1 MDYVIKN
8 HKNVYIKL
16 NDVGQPITCMEGVKG
31 IFEYS
36 KAKNILDN
44 LPKTL
49 KRLNFTVEPLPEI
62 TPIQV
67 IEKQEEIVLEK
78 ENYILS
84 EEVSRWLDKFGVC
97 DEIISEAK
105 VRKEELLLN
114 LSNTDKE
121 LSNQLHK
128 IELEGSKNAYQGFL
142 QYKYLKEIMET
153 RRKIKDELMI
163 ITNVLKMDFRKFSGD
178 NVRKAIEG
186 LANRKFT
193 LRVMDDEPVE
203 QN

>member
-16 NDVGQPITCMEGVKG
+16 NDIGQPITCVEGVKG
-31 IFEYS
+31 VFEHS

-49 KRLNFTVEPLPEI
+49 KRLNFKVEPLPEI
-62 TPIQV
+62 PPV
-67 IEKQEEIVLEK
+67 IEKQEEVVLEK

-84 EEVSRWLDKFGVC
+84 EEVSRWLNKFGVC

-105 VRKEELLLN
+105 VRKEELLVE

-121 LSNQLHK
+121 LSNELHK

-142 QYKYLKEIMET
+142 EYKCLKEIMET

-178 NVRKAIEG
+178 SVRKAIEG

-193 LRVMDDEPVE
+193 LRVMDDEPIE

>member
-16 NDVGQPITCMEGVKG
+16 NDVGQPITCVEGVKG
-31 IFEYS
+31 IFEHS

-49 KRLNFTVEPLPEI
+49 KRLNFSVEPLPEI

-142 QYKYLKEIMET
+142 QYKCLKEIMET

>member
-16 NDVGQPITCMEGVKG
+16 NDVGQPITCVEGVKG
-31 IFEYS
+31 VFEYS

-49 KRLNFTVEPLPEI
+49 KRLNFQVEPLPEI
-62 TPIQV
+62 PLV

-84 EEVSRWLDKFGVC
+84 VEVSRWLDKFGVC
-97 DEIISEAK
+97 DEIITEAK
-105 VRKEELLLN
+105 TRKEELLVA

-121 LSNQLHK
+121 LSNELHK

-142 QYKYLKEIMET
+142 EYKCLKDIMET
-153 RRKIKDELMI
+153 RRRIKDELMI

-178 NVRKAIEG
+178 SVRKAIEG

-193 LRVMDDEPVE
+193 LRVMDDEPIE

>member
-8 HKNVYIKL
+8 HKNVFIRL
-16 NDVGQPITCMEGVKG
+16 NDVGQPITCVEGVKG

-62 TPIQV
+62 TPV
-67 IEKQEEIVLEK
+67 IKKQEEVVLEK

-84 EEVSRWLDKFGVC
+84 KEVGRWLDKFGVC

-105 VRKEELLLN
+105 VRKEELIIA

-121 LSNQLHK
+121 LSNELHK

-142 QYKYLKEIMET
+142 EYKCLKDIMET
-153 RRKIKDELMI
+153 RRRIKDELMI

-178 NVRKAIEG
+178 SVKKAIEG

>member
-16 NDVGQPITCMEGVKG
+16 NDVGQPITCVEGVKG
-31 IFEYS
+31 IFEHS

-49 KRLNFTVEPLPEI
+49 KRLNFTVEPLAEI
-62 TPIQV
+62 APIQV

-84 EEVSRWLDKFGVC
+84 EEVARWLDKFGVC

-163 ITNVLKMDFRKFSGD
+163 ITSVLKMDFRKFSSD
-178 NVRKAIEG
+178 SVRKAIEG

-193 LRVMDDEPVE
+193 LRVMDDEPIE

>member
-1 MDYVIKN
+1 MEYVIKN

-16 NDVGQPITCMEGVKG
+16 NDVGQPITCVEGVKG
-31 IFEYS
+31 VFEYS

-49 KRLNFTVEPLPEI
+49 KRLNFQVEPLPEI
-62 TPIQV
+62 PLV

-84 EEVSRWLDKFGVC
+84 VEVSRWLDKFGVC
-97 DEIISEAK
+97 DEIITEAK
-105 VRKEELLLN
+105 TRKEELLVA

-121 LSNQLHK
+121 LSNELHK

-142 QYKYLKEIMET
+142 EYKCLKDIMET
-153 RRKIKDELMI
+153 RRRIKDELMI

-178 NVRKAIEG
+178 SVRKAIEG

-193 LRVMDDEPVE
+193 LRVMDDEPIE

>member
-16 NDVGQPITCMEGVKG
+16 NDVGQPITCVEGVKG
-31 IFEYS
+31 IFEHS

-49 KRLNFTVEPLPEI
+49 KRLNFSVEPLPEI
-62 TPIQV
+62 VPIQV

-142 QYKYLKEIMET
+142 QYKCLKEIMET

-178 NVRKAIEG
+178 SVRKAIEG

>member
-8 HKNVYIKL
+8 QRNLYIKL
-16 NDVGQPITCMEGVKG
+16 NDVGQPITCVEGAKG
-31 IFEYS
+31 LFEYS

-62 TPIQV
+62 TQV
-67 IEKQEEIVLEK
+67 VKKQEDIVLEK

-84 EEVSRWLDKFGVC
+84 EEISRWLNKFGVC

-105 VRKEELLLN
+105 TRKEELLVE
-114 LSNTDKE
+114 LSNADKE
-121 LSNQLHK
+121 LNNQLHK
-128 IELEGSKNAYQGFL
+128 IELEGSKNAYKGYL
-142 QYKYLKEIMET
+142 EYKHLKEIMET

-163 ITNVLKMDFRKFSGD
+163 ITNVLKMDFRKFNSE

>member
-16 NDVGQPITCMEGVKG
+16 NDVGQPITCVEGVKG

-62 TPIQV
+62 AQIQV

-78 ENYILS
+78 ENYVLS

-105 VRKEELLLN
+105 VRKEELLLE

-121 LSNQLHK
+121 LNNQLHK

-178 NVRKAIEG
+178 SVRKAIEG